1 MARIRIETHP
11 GEVLREEFML
21 PIGLSARQLAEAIG
35 VPPNR
40 ISEIMRERRN
50 VTADTALRLARYFG
64 TDAQSWLNM
73 QLAHDLSKAEAEND
87 YSAIRQRAA

>member
-1 MARIRIETHP
+1 MARIRIQTHP

-40 ISEIMRERRN
+40 ISEIMRERRSI
-50 VTADTALRLARYFG
+50 TADTALRLARYFG

-73 QLAHDLSKAEAEND
+73 QLGHDLSKAEAEND
-87 YSAIRQRAA
+87 YSNIRKRAA